1 MSTLINVLLIIVAG
15 LIFGGIPI
23 LNIIYGFICGYL
35 YRYKDIFGHVCT
47 RGKSFR
53 TYKKTLTIST
63 AILIVLTLI
72 ISILYMIIGQPQES
86 LFTLIIRTIGIIL
99 FYFAS
104 VILSV
109 AFFAVGDAIST
120 THDHQNR
127 P

>member
-1 MSTLINVLLIIVAG
+1 MSTLNIALTVVVI

-23 LNIIYGFICGYL
+23 FNIIYGFVFGCL
-35 YRYKDIFGHVCT
+35 YHYRDVSGHIHT

-63 AILIVLTLI
+63 AILIALVII
-72 ISILYMIIGQPQES
+72 ISILYIIFAEPQES
-86 LFTLIIRTIGIIL
+86 LSTLVMHTIGIVL
-99 FYFAS
+99 FYFVS

-109 AFFAVGDAIST
+109 VFFAVGDAIST
-120 THDHQNR
+120 THSHQNR

>member
-1 MSTLINVLLIIVAG
+1 MSTLINVLLIVVVG

-35 YRYKDIFGHVCT
+35 YHYKDIFGHVCT
-47 RGKSFR
+47 RGKSFH

-63 AILIVLTLI
+63 AILIVLTVVISMLYI
-72 ISILYMIIGQPQES
+72 ILAEPQES
-86 LFTLIIRTIGIIL
+86 LLTLIMRTVGIVL

-109 AFFAVGDAIST
+109 VFFAVGDAIST
-120 THDHQNR
+120 THNHQNR